1 MKNINII
8 TVLVILI
15 TIFGSISGY
24 CQSEYYYDYDK
35 YVIVEYSENIIAIE
49 KNESLTDWP
58 NFFDNNDY
66 LERLDNPF
74 PMPNGLYLM
83 KLRPEANIS
92 NSLTQLSNSNEVER
106 VERAWISDNADF
118 MFPANKLV
126 VYFKDENA
134 KYIADSIAQANFIP
148 EYKMFLGRENCYLF
162 ETQANSY
169 TPALILPIKYMNPGW
184 PCFLRLIL

>member
-66 LERLDNPF
+66 L
-74 PMPNGLYLM
+74 G
-83 KLRPEANIS
+83 A
-92 NSLTQLSNSNEVER
+92 
-106 VERAWISDNADF
+106 
-118 MFPANKLV
+118 
-126 VYFKDENA
+126 
-134 KYIADSIAQANFIP
+134 
-148 EYKMFLGRENCYLF
+148 
-162 ETQANSY
+162 
-169 TPALILPIKYMNPGW
+169 
-184 PCFLRLIL
+184 